1 MDVAIKTEAPSTSLK
16 ALKVPQTA
24 DVSGNDEVTPIP
36 KKRGR
41 KPKNR
46 TTDASEVPKT
56 DDVVSGND
64 AVKPI
69 PKKRG
74 RKPKNMP
81 SITDKPK
88 RQGKTSGDSTAFQSA
103 MIQKEGVA
111 VFLDLGKPSKHS
123 EGKKSRDNAKSKLP
137 TSGRPVWK
145 AVPVSPSPMS
155 FANGI
160 APNMN
165 PRPRQWC
172 SSKEELLAILPEL
185 GNPKLIGASPVPVI
199 LIERNEGISISDSK
213 LSNEDRTV
221 VDLCVERDFVCLVTD
236 LTASSNSSSSVP
248 MTGIYSSSVTSLHPA
263 ENLEEL
269 RKGEVN
275 LPRKS
280 IQHYPETNMISL
292 PLQNLPPNEKEE
304 PSEDIQLECTH
315 VTRLSNSCNEPD
327 AEKTVS
333 ASHDVSGNSQSIS
346 VNYEEPP
353 VGMIPGR
360 SHNKASTQPP
370 AGITDPKALDVEPGL
385 NPEDQTSSKLGK
397 KSIAE
402 ALNFAGLNNS
412 VRPPSPRLL
421 PGKRGKLPSIRRD
434 PPSGISDVPLSIK
447 QQKGIIKIINKSHK
461 ISSSRDSTGR
471 RKYHASSMNKQRI
484 GPVTRA
490 QKIRAD
496 ESLLESRYQHSKRVL
511 RPRSI
516 RERSQT
522 QDLPVPVTFPHIT
535 PTSHVPQKSNIG
547 LTIRIPSAHS
557 PRSDDSPSPS
567 IPPLAV
573 SDLQNVYACRSSASP
588 QPITDLK
595 RTESSSLSP
604 PTPLEEDDDSPVKNW
619 KNVYDMVAED
629 TMDCSSPL
637 TPLTDDSSPL
647 RDRETYD
654 TCAESKPLGGDS
666 QENVPNSSFSSTAS
680 CLQGSSPVSVRKS
693 INNTNIQPTLGQK
706 QVDISLVPS
715 PSIPSNEESLSVQ
728 GWNDSLHGGSK
739 NVMKSLK
746 FNKKK
751 ETLEMPQ
758 NGSSTDAIES
768 HSTVS
773 STKEQMPRK
782 SAVNKQPIAIN
793 DLASLE
799 PGEIRESNAVY
810 SAYTSTVAPPMQ
822 TRWHY
827 LNQALMVQ
835 WMALNAYVPN
845 MMASSHNW
853 GLAPSESELQT
864 PRYLPVH
871 YSSSEFAS
879 LSSGSLSAS
888 PFSVHTPP
896 TPFTSPASGYSGPT
910 SIAAFSQYSSP
921 SIASRMSLAPTT
933 TSEPTLNAPPE
944 PSPSI
949 PYTQKSE
956 KLDASTR
963 PLRPLSPTSVSSFSP
978 TSLSPKVPSL
988 PKAKRD
994 RKRKIPEME
1003 AFDSIPPVK
1012 RICIPAEDK
1021 LLDPATFDT
1030 RVPTQVP
1037 PEIRVLIDAYTQN
1050 TPILVIASRDATLAY
1065 CGGSISKDL
1074 PAEFQY
1080 MYMGFFKVSF
1090 IKVSDI
1096 SFLEF
1101 AYDLPTFQEDR
1112 VFRPSS
1118 SSVVGILVSS
1128 DYAFGRVQW
1137 RFELEWISAGEDNL
1151 GIPSHLK
1158 LNRPWWR
1165 DATNWQ
1171 EPLEVS
1177 VTQNLPSEDV
1187 LMTPLASIAVTSS
1200 SHFTSTPAEVPNAR
1214 DSGSQVSP
1222 PFSDRY
1228 EADHNDTF
1236 PLDSLR
1242 PLCPSI
1248 IWLALLACNDTVNVG
1263 DIGSPKGWYCNSC
1276 GKLNRQRFFKRR
1288 KCDSSFCKDTL
1299 ITACNP
1305 HRLDVIRS
1313 VGQQNP
1319 LVFPLN
1325 TVPEYIDPLISDWDD
1340 GMRTVTYHVWNDRI
1354 VERLLDQYEH
1364 YIRLAEQTSST
1375 ILPLHP
1381 EPVSFSSRAVKLE
1394 AIGNSEMEMHN
1405 ASDSTRE
1412 SQILQ
1417 LAQTFGIPQIAG
1429 DIQELATKRKIV
1441 TKHIFTCNDPK
1452 LQEEQTQLLDS
1463 IQETVIL
1470 QKKPMGTT
1478 PFFSYVAGD
1487 VHECSFASGFVDA
1500 EVTPVF
1506 WNDVPPCINQARSL
1520 LQHLGTVYGDVF
1532 QTTPISQLVVLGWTV
1547 PGRKKAE
1554 HFLRA
1559 KECNIVIMA
1568 LGHELG
1574 IRIIPKSGFP
1584 ADILRAKKINVIQE
1598 ATSEKLELPIAIEGV
1613 PVTNDSFVMAIDAIC
1628 STQVDTS
1635 SDGPFPVEN
1644 DVNASIVSMESEL
1657 TLGPPVDVTEDPSMS
1672 MADVRHECN
1681 EHSNSTQRSELTVP
1695 DVNANQSSQM
1705 IANEST
1711 SSNDW
1716 MLIET
1721 DFDGLIRMDS
1731 PEPVT
1736 TFEEGVY
1743 NDYEDDPH
1751 ALTNSWPEEVIDNTN
1766 ETEEPSLELSSNSQS
1781 ATAKRKTY
1789 VREDMHFI
1797 LVHGDALVLSGDDFE
1812 YAIERKGMGLL
1823 LVGSM

>member
-1 MDVAIKTEAPSTSLK
+1 MDVAVKTGAPSPSSK
-16 ALKVPQTA
+16 VLKVPKTA
-24 DVSGNDEVTPIP
+24 DVVSGNDASKSIP

-41 KPKNR
+41 KPKN
-46 TTDASEVPKT
+46 
-56 DDVVSGND
+56 
-64 AVKPI
+64 
-69 PKKRG
+69 
-74 RKPKNMP
+74 
-81 SITDKPK
+81 SIMDKPK

-123 EGKKSRDNAKSKLP
+123 EGKKPRDNVKSKLP

-145 AVPVSPSPMS
+145 AVPVSPSPMG
-155 FANGI
+155 FANSI

-185 GNPKLIGASPVPVI
+185 GNPKLIGASPVPMI
-199 LIERNEGISISDSK
+199 LVERNEGISISDSK

-236 LTASSNSSSSVP
+236 LTVSSNSSSSIP
-248 MTGIYSSSVTSLHPA
+248 MTGIHSSSITSLHPA

-269 RKGEVN
+269 CKGEMN
-275 LPRKS
+275 IPRES
-280 IQHYPETNMISL
+280 IQHYSETNMIPL

-315 VTRLSNSCNEPD
+315 VTRLSNSCIEPG
-327 AEKTVS
+327 AEKTLS
-333 ASHDVSGNSQSIS
+333 AFYDVPGNSQSIF
-346 VNYEEPP
+346 VNSEEPP
-353 VGMIPGR
+353 LGMIPGR
-360 SHNKASTQPP
+360 SHDKDSTQLP
-370 AGITDPKALDVEPGL
+370 AGIPEITPKALDAEPGL
-385 NPEDQTSSKLGK
+385 DPEDQTSSKLGE

-412 VRPPSPRLL
+412 VRPHSPKLL
-421 PGKRGKLPSIRRD
+421 PGKRGKLP

-447 QQKGIIKIINKSHK
+447 QQKGNIKIINKSLK
-461 ISSSRDSTGR
+461 ISSLRDSTGR
-471 RKYHASSMNKQRI
+471 QKYHASSKNKQRI

-496 ESLLESRYQHSKRVL
+496 ESLLESRNQHSKRVL
-511 RPRSI
+511 RPRI
-516 RERSQT
+516 KRERSQT
-522 QDLPVPVTFPHIT
+522 QALPVPVTLPHIT
-535 PTSHVPQKSNIG
+535 PTSHVPQRSNIR
-547 LTIRIPSAHS
+547 LTIRIPSTHS
-557 PRSDDSPSPS
+557 PRLDDSPSPS
-567 IPPLAV
+567 IPLSAV
-573 SDLQNVYACRSSASP
+573 SDLQNVYACRSPASP
-588 QPITDLK
+588 QPITNLE

-604 PTPLEEDDDSPVKNW
+604 LTSLEENDDSPVKNW
-619 KNVYDMVAED
+619 KNVYDMVVED

-654 TCAESKPLGGDS
+654 TCAESKPMGGDG
-666 QENVPNSSFSSTAS
+666 QENVHKSSSSSTVS

-706 QVDISLVPS
+706 QVDISLIPS
-715 PSIPSNEESLSVQ
+715 PSIPSNEESLPVQ
-728 GWNDSLHGGSK
+728 GWNDSLYGGSK

-751 ETLEMPQ
+751 ETLQTPQ
-758 NGSSTDAIES
+758 DGSSTDAIES
-768 HSTVS
+768 HSTLS
-773 STKEQMPRK
+773 STKEQMSRK
-782 SAVNKQPIAIN
+782 SAVNNQPIAIN
-793 DLASLE
+793 DLEPLE

-835 WMALNAYVPN
+835 WMALNPYVPN

-853 GLAPSESELQT
+853 GLAPLESKLQT

-879 LSSGSLSAS
+879 LSSASLSAS
-888 PFSVHTPP
+888 PLSVYTPP
-896 TPFTSPASGYSGPT
+896 TPFTSPASGYSGPMST
-910 SIAAFSQYSSP
+910 AAFSQYSSP

-933 TSEPTLNAPPE
+933 TSEPTLNTSPE
-944 PSPSI
+944 SLLSI
-949 PYTQKSE
+949 PYTAKSE
-956 KLDASTR
+956 NLDASIR
-963 PLRPLSPTSVSSFSP
+963 PLRPISPTPVSSFSP
-978 TSLSPKVPSL
+978 ASLSSKVPFL
-988 PKAKRD
+988 PKAKHD
-994 RKRKIPEME
+994 RKRKIPGME
-1003 AFDSIPPVK
+1003 AFNSIPPLK
-1012 RICIPAEDK
+1012 RICLPAEDE
-1021 LLDPATFDT
+1021 LVGPATLDT

-1065 CGGSISKDL
+1065 CGESISKNL
-1074 PAEFQY
+1074 PTEFQY
-1080 MYMGFFKVSF
+1080 MYMGFFKVSS
-1090 IKVSDI
+1090 IK
-1096 SFLEF
+1096 
-1101 AYDLPTFQEDR
+1101 QDR
-1112 VFRPSS
+1112 VFRPSL
-1118 SSVVGILVSS
+1118 SSVVGVLVSS
-1128 DYAFGRVQW
+1128 DYASGTIQW

-1165 DATNWQ
+1165 DATNWE
-1171 EPLEVS
+1171 EPFEVS
-1177 VTQNLPSEDV
+1177 VIQNLPSEDV
-1187 LMTPLASIAVTSS
+1187 LMNPLVSIAVTSS
-1200 SHFTSTPAEVPNAR
+1200 SPVTSTSAEVSNVN
-1214 DSGSQVSP
+1214 DSGSQAP
-1222 PFSDRY
+1222 PPSSDRY
-1228 EADHNDTF
+1228 EADSNDTF
-1236 PLDSLR
+1236 PLESLG

-1248 IWLALLACNDTVNVG
+1248 IWLALLACNDSVNIG

-1305 HRLDVIRS
+1305 YRLDVIRS
-1313 VGQQNP
+1313 VGQQSP

-1325 TVPEYIDPLISDWDD
+1325 TVPEYIDPLISEWDD

-1354 VERLLDQYEH
+1354 VERVLDQYEH

-1375 ILPLHP
+1375 ILPLHS

-1394 AIGNSEMEMHN
+1394 AIDNSEMEMHN
-1405 ASDSTRE
+1405 ASDFTRE
-1412 SQILQ
+1412 SRILQ
-1417 LAQTFGIPQIAG
+1417 LAQTFGIPQIAR
-1429 DIQELATKRKIV
+1429 DIQELAIKRKIV
-1441 TKHIFTCNDPK
+1441 AKHIFTCNDPK
-1452 LQEEQTQLLDS
+1452 LQEEQSHLLAS

-1470 QKKPMGTT
+1470 QKKPMATT

-1487 VHECSFASGFVDA
+1487 VHECSFASGFIDA
-1500 EVTPVF
+1500 EVTPVS
-1506 WNDVPPCINQARSL
+1506 WNDVPPCINQTRSL
-1520 LQHLGTVYGDVF
+1520 LQHLGTVYGDMF
-1532 QTTPISQLVVLGWTV
+1532 QTTLISQLVVLGWTV

-1554 HFLRA
+1554 HLLHA

-1574 IRIIPKSGFP
+1574 IRIVPKSGFP
-1584 ADILRAKKINVIQE
+1584 ANILRAKKINVIE
-1598 ATSEKLELPIAIEGV
+1598 DATSEKLELPIAIEGV
-1613 PVTNDSFVMAIDAIC
+1613 PVTNDSFAMAIDTIC

-1635 SDGPFPVEN
+1635 NDGPFTVEN
-1644 DVNASIVSMESEL
+1644 DVDVSIVSMESES
-1657 TLGPPVDVTEDPSMS
+1657 TLSPLVDVIMREAPSMS
-1672 MADVRHECN
+1672 MADLRHECN
-1681 EHSNSTQRSELTVP
+1681 EHSNSNQLSEP
-1695 DVNANQSSQM
+1695 DVNADQSSQM
-1705 IANEST
+1705 IAKEST
-1711 SSNDW
+1711 SSNEL

-1721 DFDGLIRMDS
+1721 NFDGLIRMEF
-1731 PEPVT
+1731 PEAVA
-1736 TFEEGVY
+1736 TFQEGVY

-1751 ALTNSWPEEVIDNTN
+1751 AVTSSWPEEVSDNTN
-1766 ETEEPSLELSSNSQS
+1766 ETEEPSLELPSKSQN